1 MRETACTPGVARLNI
16 EHYRNKLATETHE
29 AQRQTLTLGT
39 ILTTC
44 WMTEDAPKPPSI
56 GQSEWAARARRSLKF
71 CEMPG
76 LF

>member
-44 WMTEDAPKPPSI
+44 WMTEDAN
-56 GQSEWAARARRSLKF
+56 RHRLVNRN
-71 CEMPG
+71 G
-76 LF
+76 LRGHAGL